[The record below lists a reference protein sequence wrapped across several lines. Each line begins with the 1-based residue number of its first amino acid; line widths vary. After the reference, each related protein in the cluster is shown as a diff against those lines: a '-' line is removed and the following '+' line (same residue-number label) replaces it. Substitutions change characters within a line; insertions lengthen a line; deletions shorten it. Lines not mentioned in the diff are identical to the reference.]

1 MEQGTQENGGSIKL
15 TEMARFTTQMEIFT
29 METGKM
35 TKRTDM
41 EFTHTSM
48 VQSIRATG
56 AVTCNMDTARS
67 SGLIIL
73 TTKANTET
81 A

>member
-1 MEQGTQENGGSIKL
+1 MEPGTQENGGSIKL
-15 TEMARFTTQMEIFT
+15 TEMALFTTQMEIFT
-29 METGKM
+29 MATGKM

-56 AVTCNMDTARS
+56 AVTCSTDMVKS

-73 TTKANTET
+73 TTKVNTET